1 MKENNTRVFDILNPT
16 DNNILKEKN
25 ILELINIRKELKNYY
40 LEPRETLGLSKD
52 VTFGTEIEFEDSK
65 RSKIEEELKITFPT
79 GKWKVVDDRS
89 LNCGGEI
96 NSPVLR
102 DTKENW
108 IELSTVCNIVDKNAV
123 VHQNTSAH
131 VHIGMQILG
140 NNPKYWRNFAK
151 LWMTY
156 EYIITR
162 FLYGEY
168 TSPRD
173 RFVYYAEPISKDL
186 IEDIEILDK
195 YSESATAM
203 NILRKLNKTDKKR
216 RSVNFRHIGKTQ
228 LYNYDKEANKNTIE
242 FRGGNGTFDIV
253 IWQNNINLLVK
264 LLEYCKREDFN
275 DKLIDARLKEI
286 RERNI
291 PSNIIKYS
299 QIHINDAFE
308 FADLIFT
315 NNLDKIYFL
324 RQYFKDMT
332 VGSTPLAKSEEFTT
346 TAKSKTRKITG

>member
-1 MKENNTRVFDILNPT
+1 MIKNNNAIFDTLNPT
-16 DNNILKEKN
+16 DNTILKEKEL
-25 ILELINIRKELKNYY
+25 LELIKIRNLLKEYY
-40 LEPRETLGLSKD
+40 LEPRETLGISKD
-52 VTFGTEIEFEDSK
+52 ITFGTEIEFEDSK
-65 RSKIEEELKITFPT
+65 RHIIEEELAKKFPV
-79 GKWKVVDDRS
+79 GNWKVVNDGS
-89 LNCGGEI
+89 LNAGGEI

-108 IELSTVCNIVDKNAV
+108 NDLNTVCNLVDENAV
-123 VHQNTSAH
+123 VHKNTSAH

-168 TSPRD
+168 TSARD
-173 RFVYYAEPISKDL
+173 RFEYYAEPISKDL
-186 IEDIEILDK
+186 IEDIETLDK
-195 YSESATAM
+195 YSESKTAI
-203 NILRKLNKTDKKR
+203 NILRKLNKLDRKR
-216 RSVNFRHIGKTQ
+216 RSVNFRHIGRTN
-228 LYNYDKEANKNTIE
+228 LSDYSKEAKKNTIE

-253 IWQNNINLLVK
+253 IWQNNVNLLVK
-264 LLEYCKREDFN
+264 MLEYAKRDDFD
-275 DKLIDARLKEI
+275 DKLIDIRLSEI
-286 RERNI
+286 RERRI

-332 VGSTPLAKSEEFTT
+332 VGSIPLTKSDEFTI
-346 TAKSKTRKITG
+346 TAKSKTRKIAI